1 MNQLI
6 SYLQTFTHDTHPWV
20 PVNRQQLNG
29 YSSMQD
35 FVLQNGREFTPGT
48 ICWALGKQNCFQHAA
63 EAASLCRDF
72 TYCEGYAA
80 GIIPVLHAWI
90 VDAKDGTVIET
101 TWPEMGT
108 HYYGI
113 PFRTDY
119 VRKQIKLT
127 KHYSMIDQWEND
139 WPTIRAPKEQWL
151 RTFVAPSKS
160 SEQLSSAT
168 VVAAPKEHCLSSPS
182 IPNGKR
188 NS

>member
-6 SYLQTFTHDTHPWV
+6 SFLQASAHMVGQT
-20 PVNRQQLNG
+20 NARLCG
-29 YSSMQD
+29 YAGMQD
-35 FVLQNGREFTPGT
+35 FVLKHGREFTPGT

-119 VRKQIKLT
+119 VRNQIKLT

-151 RTFVAPSKS
+151 RKLLPNESVRPS
-160 SEQLSSAT
+160 ELRRDL
-168 VVAAPKEHCLSSPS
+168 P
-182 IPNGKR
+182 
-188 NS
+188 